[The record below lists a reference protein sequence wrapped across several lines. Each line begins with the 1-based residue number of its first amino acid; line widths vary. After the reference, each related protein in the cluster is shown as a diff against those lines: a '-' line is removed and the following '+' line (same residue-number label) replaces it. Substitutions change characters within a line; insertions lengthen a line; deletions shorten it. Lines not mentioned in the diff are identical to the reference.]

1 MKKIFLLR
9 HAETEGR
16 ILDDFHR
23 NLTPNGVAKCAN
35 IAKIL
40 EPFVSRLDLIV
51 SSSAIRTKQTVENIL
66 SHLNYEIPEII
77 YDKSLY
83 NASEEYLLSY
93 LKNLDALS
101 NKSVNSVILVNHNP
115 AISALAN
122 ILGNQSKTFSKQ
134 LINGFSPG
142 SLVYLESKVDLWNDL
157 DSDNVVVHNFWK

>member
-9 HAETEGR
+9 HAETESS
-16 ILDDFHR
+16 IFDDFHR
-23 NLTPNGVAKCAN
+23 NLTANGVAKCAN

-40 EPFVSRLDLIV
+40 EPFISELDLII
-51 SSSAIRTKQTVENIL
+51 SSSAVRTKQTVENVF
-66 SHLNYEIPEII
+66 SHLYDMPKII

-93 LKNLDALS
+93 LKNLDS
-101 NKSVNSVILVNHNP
+101 FINKSLNSILLVNHNP

-142 SLVYLESKVDLWNDL
+142 SIVYLEAKVDLWKNI
-157 DSDNVVVHNFWK
+157 DSDNIVVHDFWK